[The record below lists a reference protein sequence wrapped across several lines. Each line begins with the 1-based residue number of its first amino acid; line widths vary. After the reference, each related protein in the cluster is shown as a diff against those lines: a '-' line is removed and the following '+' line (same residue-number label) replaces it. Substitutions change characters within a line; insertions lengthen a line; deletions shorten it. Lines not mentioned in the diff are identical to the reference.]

1 MQNIMEK
8 VKTLS
13 LLTFA
18 SICNFKKAYRPETF
32 CSGGLVE
39 INLH

>member
-1 MQNIMEK
+1 MEK

-18 SICNFKKAYRPETF
+18 SICNFKKAYKHETF
-32 CSGGLVE
+32 HSGGSVE
-39 INLH
+39 IN